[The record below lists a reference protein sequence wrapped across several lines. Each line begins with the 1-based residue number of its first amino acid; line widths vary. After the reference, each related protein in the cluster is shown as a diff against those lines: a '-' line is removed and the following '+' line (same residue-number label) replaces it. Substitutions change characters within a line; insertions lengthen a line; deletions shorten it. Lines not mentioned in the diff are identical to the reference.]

1 MSPVSIDNSSLH
13 FLKVLAKNN
22 NRDWFNNHKENY
34 LFAHGNMCEFID
46 YLIREMNQH
55 DEVEN
60 LSGKKSL
67 YRIYND
73 VRFSKDKSP
82 YNPRFAFSLRR
93 ATKYKRGGY
102 YMNIKPGNSFLACGF
117 FAPNSDD
124 LKRIRQDIEYN
135 NTDWNRILK
144 SKKIKL
150 NFDELKGSKVLTT
163 PRGFNK
169 DHPAI
174 NLIRHKQFILRHDFT
189 DNQVISKDFL
199 KTANSIYKSVR
210 PFFDYMS
217 EVLTTN
223 ANGESIV

>member
-55 DEVEN
+55 DKVEN

-117 FAPNSDD
+117 FAPNPDD
-124 LKRIRQDIEYN
+124 LKRIRQDIEFNY
-135 NTDWNRILK
+135 TDWNRILK
-144 SKKIKL
+144 SKKLKL
-150 NFDELKGSKVLTT
+150 NFGEITGSKVLTA